1 MIGQLLGDGY
11 GYQEAVLPLL
21 LALVLLALGTTLLM
35 LPRLNAVVKA
45 SGSPEEGG
53 K

>member
-1 MIGQLLGDGY
+1 MGDGY